1 MTLRENINA
10 EYLSA
15 FKNRETVK
23 KNILGVLRGEIT
35 TIEKN
40 KGITPLPDA
49 EITKL
54 LMKYKKNIEESR
66 RLQDTLELS
75 VEQEVIETFLPQP
88 MSDAEIR
95 REVSEIFKQL
105 PSGLPANALAGKT
118 MGEFNK
124 KFPGSADART
134 VMSIIQENIS

>member
-1 MTLRENINA
+1 MTLREKINA
-10 EYLSA
+10 EYMSA

-35 TIEKN
+35 TMEKSS
-40 KGITPLPDA
+40 GAAELSEG

-54 LMKYKKNIEESR
+54 LLKYKKNIEESR

-75 VEQEVIETFLPQP
+75 LEQEVIESFLPQP
-88 MSDAEIR
+88 MSEAEIR
-95 REVSEIFKQL
+95 REVSEIFKHL
-105 PSGLPANALAGKT
+105 PPGLPANALAGKT

-124 KFPGSADART
+124 KFPGAADTRT

>member
-1 MTLRENINA
+1 MTIRENINA

-66 RLQDTLELS
+66 KLRDTLELS
-75 VEQEVIETFLPQP
+75 VEQEVIESFLPQP
-88 MSDAEIR
+88 MNEAEIR
-95 REVSEIFKQL
+95 REVAEIIKTL
-105 PSGLPANALAGKT
+105 PHDLPVNALVGKT

-124 KFPGSADART
+124 KFAGVADSRQ
-134 VMSIIQENIS
+134 VMSIIQEILS

>member
-1 MTLRENINA
+1 MTLREKINA

-40 KGITPLPDA
+40 TGAAELSEG

-54 LMKYKKNIEESR
+54 LLKYKKNIEESR

-75 VEQEVIETFLPQP
+75 VEQEVIESFLPQP